1 MINFKDYFMRVFY
14 SIGRLVHTYPTVSDY
29 ASEDTPTGYKL

>member
-1 MINFKDYFMRVFY
+1 MRVFY
-14 SIGRLVHTYPTVSDY
+14 STYQLVHTYPTESDY